1 MPSPRAARAAWLAAA
16 LLAAPAASRGAAA
29 SAAEGSAS
37 APPQDAS
44 GPAKRRVIKDVPLPP
59 PPILRPAPHAAP
71 TSAPGAAPTPSLPP
85 DFRPRAA
92 DARPPGRALR
102 IAVPDF
108 RVQGDLPPRQLA
120 LVEQALLTEI
130 RKLEGVSVIGM
141 GEIREMLS
149 FEYHR
154 RMLGCQADEACLA
167 EISGALGTDEMLNA
181 AVVVD
186 GQSATFDLKRV
197 NMRAAKVTAADQRR
211 LARANGEELLG
222 AIGPAVQNLFP
233 DRSLKAG
240 RTRGVDKEVA
250 LRLNPPPLPR
260 WPFFA
265 TAGAAAAALAAGA
278 TFGYLANDSR
288 HQYSTL
294 ANRSLTE
301 PVSGNQLRDLQSTAS
316 QRARTANLLFVA
328 GGVLGLAAGVEAF
341 FTDWHGYRAAVEVGP
356 QSAAVAVGGRF

>member
-1 MPSPRAARAAWLAAA
+1 MPVLGAALAAFLAAA
-16 LLAAPAASRGAAA
+16 PLAPGAAPPASTAQPAAGTSTAPR
-29 SAAEGSAS
+29 
-37 APPQDAS
+37 APPKH
-44 GPAKRRVIKDVPLPP
+44 PITDVPLPP
-59 PPILRPAPHAAP
+59 PPILKGAPAAP
-71 TSAPGAAPTPSLPP
+71 LPP

-92 DARPPGRALR
+92 TDAKPARALR
-102 IAVPDF
+102 LAVPDF
-108 RVQGDLPPRQLA
+108 RVQGDLPQRQLV
-120 LVEQALLTEI
+120 LVEQALLTEV
-130 RKLEGVSVIGM
+130 RKLEGVSAIGM

-149 FEYHR
+149 FEFHR

-181 AVVVD
+181 AVVVE
-186 GQSATFDLKRV
+186 SKTATLDLKRI

-211 LARANGEELLG
+211 LTRANGEELLG
-222 AIGPAVQNLFP
+222 AIGPAVQHLFP
-233 DRSLKAG
+233 DRPLRPG

-265 TAGAAAAALAAGA
+265 TAGAAAAALAAAG

-288 HQYSTL
+288 SQYRSL
-294 ANRSLTE
+294 AQRSLTE
-301 PVSGNQLRDLQSTAS
+301 PVSGNQLQSLQTTTS
-316 QRARTANLLFVA
+316 QRARTANLLLLT

-356 QSAAVAVGGRF
+356 ESAAVGVGGRF